1 MRVLVL
7 GAGVIGVTAAYYLQ
21 KDGHNVTVID
31 RQSGSGLETSFANGG
46 QISPSNAAPWA
57 TPEVPKQMLKWI
69 GRNDAPLL
77 YRMRLDPKL
86 WAWSLRFLANCTAQ
100 NFAKNTVKNLRL
112 ALYSRALLQD
122 IRKDTGIQY
131 DYLERGIL
139 KVFRNERDFKNA
151 AKQGNILRELGS
163 DNQVLNA
170 TEIKNLE
177 PAYNTS
183 PDKIIGGIFTPED
196 ESGDAFKFS
205 IELTTYLASLGVD
218 FRFTETV
225 KSLKTVGNR
234 IVSIITDKA
243 SIEGD
248 AIVMSMGSYSP
259 FLLKPLGI
267 KLPIQPAKGYSVTI
281 PTAGHNGAP
290 KISITD
296 EDHKIVFTRLG
307 NRMRV
312 AGTVE
317 FNGYDTQ
324 INEER
329 ANSINNIA
337 QSLFPNAGD
346 YAKAE
351 FWTGL
356 RPLTPDCV
364 PIIGPT
370 NFENLFLNTG
380 HGSLGWTMCAGS
392 AKVLSDII
400 SGRIPEIDISDI
412 GINRF

>member
-1 MRVLVL
+1 
-7 GAGVIGVTAAYYLQ
+7 
-21 KDGHNVTVID
+21 
-31 RQSGSGLETSFANGG
+31 
-46 QISPSNAAPWA
+46 
-57 TPEVPKQMLKWI
+57 
-69 GRNDAPLL
+69 
-77 YRMRLDPKL
+77 MRLDPKL

-400 SGRIPEIDISDI
+400 SRRIPEIDINDI